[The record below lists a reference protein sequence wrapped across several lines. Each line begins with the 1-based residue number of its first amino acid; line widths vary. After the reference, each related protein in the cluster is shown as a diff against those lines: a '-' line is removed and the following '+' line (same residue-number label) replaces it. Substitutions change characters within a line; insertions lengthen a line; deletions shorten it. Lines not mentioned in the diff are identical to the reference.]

1 MGAKWTTQQKEAIDA
16 RGSDILVSAA
26 AGSGKTAVLVERI
39 IQRITAEE
47 DPLDIDRL
55 LVVTFTKAAA
65 AEMSQRIGAAITKKL
80 EEKPDDVH
88 LQNQL
93 TYLSRADIKTIHAF
107 CLQVIREYYD
117 RLDIDPA
124 VKTADPAEI
133 ALLQKDV
140 LGELFE
146 TLYEAEDEGFLR
158 LLETYGENT
167 GDQRLKDLILQV
179 YKFSQGY
186 PDPEKLLKKMAEQFY
201 MAEGDTIDQCAWMP
215 LIGEGIT
222 NGVDY
227 ALYNLQKA
235 YDRICGNGEFTAY
248 GERLEAELEGV
259 KALRQALEHPSYAD
273 WHQAYVAVD
282 FARMPAYR
290 GKDKDTAE
298 WVKNLRNEA
307 KASIGKLGE
316 TYFCY
321 SAETQTKLISSLYPI
336 AKALSETV
344 IRFAEA
350 FAQAKKEKLWL
361 DFNDYEHFALQILT
375 EPGSAKDNIIPT
387 DAAKQMQQKYDEI
400 MIDEYQDSN
409 VVQEMLLTAVS
420 GAYEGNNNRFMVGD
434 VKQSIYRFRLAMPQ
448 LFNEKYRTY
457 PVEKGGKTRK
467 IILSKNFRSRKN
479 VLDGIN
485 FIFRQTMSEAFGD
498 VDYNAEAAL
507 YDGADFP
514 DFDGLCGGEN
524 EMMLLD
530 LSSEETEE
538 QLTDL
543 EELDKRQ
550 MEATMIAG
558 KIREMMKAGYQ
569 VYDRGLESYR
579 PMEYRDVA
587 VLVRSIR
594 SWGTTLDDI
603 FGKEGIPYYAETAE
617 GYFDVPEI
625 DTVLNF
631 LRLIDNPYQDIP
643 LLSVL
648 HSPLYGISADAL
660 TEIRLFGGDGLFYE
674 CVLRYLAEGAE
685 EEILE
690 KLERFQA
697 DLQDWR
703 EIAKELSLCE
713 LLRYLYQQTG
723 YYDYAGMTPGG
734 SLRQANLRLLLEK
747 AETYENNSGKGL
759 FHFIR
764 FVEDMKTAETES
776 SAAKLQSEAD
786 DLVRVMTIHKS
797 KGLEFPVV
805 FVADLGKQ
813 FNEADTRAAVIT
825 HQEWGYGMDY
835 MDLDHRASYRTLSKT
850 ALAEAIR
857 QENLSEEMRVLYVAL
872 TRAKEKLILTG
883 TVRNLQKSVEKWAET
898 ADSVEELLPV
908 FRLRRGRSYLDW
920 IMPALLRHPQARVLP
935 EPWEPT
941 DRGEARQFLDEP
953 SKWKFTFLEKGDIY
967 GAEQEKQELAEE
979 QQNVFENWDA
989 EPDYSGRKE
998 EIFRILSWKY
1008 DHETATM
1015 LPTKVSISEIK
1026 RRYHAEISGEE
1037 AQVPQELQIPQFG
1050 QKKEGLTAAE
1060 IGTAMHTVMEAADLR
1075 KAYDADALEE
1085 LLTEL
1090 QQQGRLTEEEKAAI
1104 RRKELL
1110 TFFSSDLAKR
1120 MQKVDEIHKEQPFA
1134 MLVEPKEVF
1143 LDDIYHDMEEFIQI
1157 NGIIDCYFIEENGVV
1172 LVDYK
1177 SDRLWQEDAFRE
1189 KYNIQLRLYK
1199 EALER
1204 VTELPV
1210 KACYI
1215 YAFAPGKIIP
1225 MNFE

>member
-1 MGAKWTTQQKEAIDA
+1 M
-16 RGSDILVSAA
+16 
-26 AGSGKTAVLVERI
+26 
-39 IQRITAEE
+39 
-47 DPLDIDRL
+47 
-55 LVVTFTKAAA
+55 
-65 AEMSQRIGAAITKKL
+65 
-80 EEKPDDVH
+80 
-88 LQNQL
+88 
-93 TYLSRADIKTIHAF
+93 
-107 CLQVIREYYD
+107 
-117 RLDIDPA
+117 
-124 VKTADPAEI
+124 
-133 ALLQKDV
+133 
-140 LGELFE
+140 
-146 TLYEAEDEGFLR
+146 
-158 LLETYGENT
+158 
-167 GDQRLKDLILQV
+167 
-179 YKFSQGY
+179 
-186 PDPEKLLKKMAEQFY
+186 
-201 MAEGDTIDQCAWMP
+201 
-215 LIGEGIT
+215 
-222 NGVDY
+222 
-227 ALYNLQKA
+227 
-235 YDRICGNGEFTAY
+235 
-248 GERLEAELEGV
+248 
-259 KALRQALEHPSYAD
+259 
-273 WHQAYVAVD
+273 
-282 FARMPAYR
+282 
-290 GKDKDTAE
+290 
-298 WVKNLRNEA
+298 
-307 KASIGKLGE
+307 
-316 TYFCY
+316 
-321 SAETQTKLISSLYPI
+321 
-336 AKALSETV
+336 
-344 IRFAEA
+344 
-350 FAQAKKEKLWL
+350 
-361 DFNDYEHFALQILT
+361 
-375 EPGSAKDNIIPT
+375 
-387 DAAKQMQQKYDEI
+387 
-400 MIDEYQDSN
+400 
-409 VVQEMLLTAVS
+409 
-420 GAYEGNNNRFMVGD
+420 
-434 VKQSIYRFRLAMPQ
+434 
-448 LFNEKYRTY
+448 
-457 PVEKGGKTRK
+457 
-467 IILSKNFRSRKN
+467 
-479 VLDGIN
+479 
-485 FIFRQTMSEAFGD
+485 
-498 VDYNAEAAL
+498 
-507 YDGADFP
+507 
-514 DFDGLCGGEN
+514 
-524 EMMLLD
+524 
-530 LSSEETEE
+530 
-538 QLTDL
+538 
-543 EELDKRQ
+543 
-550 MEATMIAG
+550 
-558 KIREMMKAGYQ
+558 
-569 VYDRGLESYR
+569 ESYR

-703 EIAKELSLCE
+703 ETAKELSLCE

-850 ALAEAIR
+850 ALAEAIKL
-857 QENLSEEMRVLYVAL
+857 ENLSEEMRVLYVAL

-953 SKWKFTFLEKGDIY
+953 SKWKFSFLEKGDIY

-979 QQNVFENWDA
+979 QQNVFENWDTK
-989 EPDYSGRKE
+989 PDYSGRKE

-1008 DHETATM
+1008 DYETATM

-1026 RRYHAEISGEE
+1026 RRYQAEISGEE

-1120 MQKVDEIHKEQPFA
+1120 MQKADEIHKEQPFA

-1143 LDDIYHDMEEFIQI
+1143 FDDIYQNMEEFIQI
-1157 NGIIDCYFIEENGVV
+1157 NGIIDCYFVEENAVV

-1189 KYNIQLRLYK
+1189 KYKIQLRLYK

-1204 VTELPV
+1204 VTDLPV

-1215 YAFAPGKIIP
+1215 YAFAPGKMIP
-1225 MNFE
+1225 MNFD

>member
-1 MGAKWTTQQKEAIDA
+1 
-16 RGSDILVSAA
+16 
-26 AGSGKTAVLVERI
+26 
-39 IQRITAEE
+39 
-47 DPLDIDRL
+47 
-55 LVVTFTKAAA
+55 
-65 AEMSQRIGAAITKKL
+65 
-80 EEKPDDVH
+80 
-88 LQNQL
+88 
-93 TYLSRADIKTIHAF
+93 
-107 CLQVIREYYD
+107 
-117 RLDIDPA
+117 
-124 VKTADPAEI
+124 
-133 ALLQKDV
+133 
-140 LGELFE
+140 
-146 TLYEAEDEGFLR
+146 
-158 LLETYGENT
+158 
-167 GDQRLKDLILQV
+167 
-179 YKFSQGY
+179 
-186 PDPEKLLKKMAEQFY
+186 
-201 MAEGDTIDQCAWMP
+201 
-215 LIGEGIT
+215 
-222 NGVDY
+222 
-227 ALYNLQKA
+227 
-235 YDRICGNGEFTAY
+235 
-248 GERLEAELEGV
+248 
-259 KALRQALEHPSYAD
+259 
-273 WHQAYVAVD
+273 
-282 FARMPAYR
+282 
-290 GKDKDTAE
+290 
-298 WVKNLRNEA
+298 
-307 KASIGKLGE
+307 
-316 TYFCY
+316 
-321 SAETQTKLISSLYPI
+321 
-336 AKALSETV
+336 
-344 IRFAEA
+344 
-350 FAQAKKEKLWL
+350 
-361 DFNDYEHFALQILT
+361 
-375 EPGSAKDNIIPT
+375 
-387 DAAKQMQQKYDEI
+387 
-400 MIDEYQDSN
+400 
-409 VVQEMLLTAVS
+409 
-420 GAYEGNNNRFMVGD
+420 
-434 VKQSIYRFRLAMPQ
+434 
-448 LFNEKYRTY
+448 
-457 PVEKGGKTRK
+457 
-467 IILSKNFRSRKN
+467 
-479 VLDGIN
+479 
-485 FIFRQTMSEAFGD
+485 
-498 VDYNAEAAL
+498 
-507 YDGADFP
+507 
-514 DFDGLCGGEN
+514 
-524 EMMLLD
+524 
-530 LSSEETEE
+530 
-538 QLTDL
+538 
-543 EELDKRQ
+543 

-690 KLERFQA
+690 KLERFQT
-697 DLQDWR
+697 DLLHWR
-703 EIAKELSLCE
+703 EMAKELSLCE

-850 ALAEAIR
+850 ALAEAIKL
-857 QENLSEEMRVLYVAL
+857 ENLSEEMRVLYVAL

-883 TVRNLQKSVEKWAET
+883 TVRNLQRSVEKWAET

-941 DRGEARQFLDEP
+941 DQGEARQFLDEP

-967 GAEQEKQELAEE
+967 GTEQEKQELAEE
-979 QQNVFENWDA
+979 QQNVFENWDTK
-989 EPDYSGRKE
+989 PDYSGRKE

-1026 RRYHAEISGEE
+1026 RRYQAEISGEE

-1120 MQKVDEIHKEQPFA
+1120 MQKADEIHKEQPFA

-1143 LDDIYHDMEEFIQI
+1143 FDDIYQNMEEFIQI
-1157 NGIIDCYFIEENGVV
+1157 NGIIDCYFVEENAVV

-1189 KYNIQLRLYK
+1189 KYKIQLRLYK

-1204 VTELPV
+1204 VTDLPV

-1215 YAFAPGKIIP
+1215 YAFAPGKMIP
-1225 MNFE
+1225 MNFD

>member
-1 MGAKWTTQQKEAIDA
+1 M
-16 RGSDILVSAA
+16 
-26 AGSGKTAVLVERI
+26 
-39 IQRITAEE
+39 
-47 DPLDIDRL
+47 
-55 LVVTFTKAAA
+55 
-65 AEMSQRIGAAITKKL
+65 
-80 EEKPDDVH
+80 
-88 LQNQL
+88 
-93 TYLSRADIKTIHAF
+93 
-107 CLQVIREYYD
+107 
-117 RLDIDPA
+117 
-124 VKTADPAEI
+124 
-133 ALLQKDV
+133 
-140 LGELFE
+140 
-146 TLYEAEDEGFLR
+146 
-158 LLETYGENT
+158 
-167 GDQRLKDLILQV
+167 
-179 YKFSQGY
+179 
-186 PDPEKLLKKMAEQFY
+186 
-201 MAEGDTIDQCAWMP
+201 
-215 LIGEGIT
+215 
-222 NGVDY
+222 
-227 ALYNLQKA
+227 
-235 YDRICGNGEFTAY
+235 
-248 GERLEAELEGV
+248 
-259 KALRQALEHPSYAD
+259 
-273 WHQAYVAVD
+273 
-282 FARMPAYR
+282 
-290 GKDKDTAE
+290 
-298 WVKNLRNEA
+298 
-307 KASIGKLGE
+307 
-316 TYFCY
+316 
-321 SAETQTKLISSLYPI
+321 
-336 AKALSETV
+336 
-344 IRFAEA
+344 
-350 FAQAKKEKLWL
+350 
-361 DFNDYEHFALQILT
+361 
-375 EPGSAKDNIIPT
+375 
-387 DAAKQMQQKYDEI
+387 
-400 MIDEYQDSN
+400 
-409 VVQEMLLTAVS
+409 
-420 GAYEGNNNRFMVGD
+420 
-434 VKQSIYRFRLAMPQ
+434 
-448 LFNEKYRTY
+448 
-457 PVEKGGKTRK
+457 
-467 IILSKNFRSRKN
+467 
-479 VLDGIN
+479 
-485 FIFRQTMSEAFGD
+485 
-498 VDYNAEAAL
+498 
-507 YDGADFP
+507 
-514 DFDGLCGGEN
+514 
-524 EMMLLD
+524 
-530 LSSEETEE
+530 
-538 QLTDL
+538 
-543 EELDKRQ
+543 
-550 MEATMIAG
+550 
-558 KIREMMKAGYQ
+558 
-569 VYDRGLESYR
+569 
-579 PMEYRDVA
+579 
-587 VLVRSIR
+587 
-594 SWGTTLDDI
+594 
-603 FGKEGIPYYAETAE
+603 
-617 GYFDVPEI
+617 
-625 DTVLNF
+625 
-631 LRLIDNPYQDIP
+631 
-643 LLSVL
+643 LSVL

-690 KLERFQA
+690 KLERFQG

-703 EIAKELSLCE
+703 ETAKELSLCE

-850 ALAEAIR
+850 ALAEAIKL
-857 QENLSEEMRVLYVAL
+857 ENLSEEMRVLYVAL

-979 QQNVFENWDA
+979 QQNVFENWDTK
-989 EPDYSGRKE
+989 PDYSGRKE

-1026 RRYHAEISGEE
+1026 RRYQAEISGEE

-1090 QQQGRLTEEEKAAI
+1090 QQQGRLTKEEKAAI

-1120 MQKVDEIHKEQPFA
+1120 MQKADEIHKEQPFA

-1143 LDDIYHDMEEFIQI
+1143 LDDIYQNMEEFIQI

-1189 KYNIQLRLYK
+1189 KYKIQLRLYK

-1204 VTELPV
+1204 VTDLPV

-1215 YAFAPGKIIP
+1215 YAFAPGKMIP
-1225 MNFE
+1225 MNFD

>member
-1 MGAKWTTQQKEAIDA
+1 M
-16 RGSDILVSAA
+16 
-26 AGSGKTAVLVERI
+26 
-39 IQRITAEE
+39 
-47 DPLDIDRL
+47 
-55 LVVTFTKAAA
+55 
-65 AEMSQRIGAAITKKL
+65 
-80 EEKPDDVH
+80 
-88 LQNQL
+88 
-93 TYLSRADIKTIHAF
+93 
-107 CLQVIREYYD
+107 
-117 RLDIDPA
+117 
-124 VKTADPAEI
+124 
-133 ALLQKDV
+133 
-140 LGELFE
+140 
-146 TLYEAEDEGFLR
+146 
-158 LLETYGENT
+158 
-167 GDQRLKDLILQV
+167 
-179 YKFSQGY
+179 
-186 PDPEKLLKKMAEQFY
+186 
-201 MAEGDTIDQCAWMP
+201 
-215 LIGEGIT
+215 
-222 NGVDY
+222 
-227 ALYNLQKA
+227 
-235 YDRICGNGEFTAY
+235 
-248 GERLEAELEGV
+248 
-259 KALRQALEHPSYAD
+259 
-273 WHQAYVAVD
+273 
-282 FARMPAYR
+282 
-290 GKDKDTAE
+290 
-298 WVKNLRNEA
+298 
-307 KASIGKLGE
+307 
-316 TYFCY
+316 
-321 SAETQTKLISSLYPI
+321 
-336 AKALSETV
+336 
-344 IRFAEA
+344 
-350 FAQAKKEKLWL
+350 
-361 DFNDYEHFALQILT
+361 
-375 EPGSAKDNIIPT
+375 
-387 DAAKQMQQKYDEI
+387 
-400 MIDEYQDSN
+400 
-409 VVQEMLLTAVS
+409 
-420 GAYEGNNNRFMVGD
+420 
-434 VKQSIYRFRLAMPQ
+434 
-448 LFNEKYRTY
+448 
-457 PVEKGGKTRK
+457 
-467 IILSKNFRSRKN
+467 
-479 VLDGIN
+479 
-485 FIFRQTMSEAFGD
+485 
-498 VDYNAEAAL
+498 
-507 YDGADFP
+507 
-514 DFDGLCGGEN
+514 
-524 EMMLLD
+524 
-530 LSSEETEE
+530 
-538 QLTDL
+538 
-543 EELDKRQ
+543 
-550 MEATMIAG
+550 
-558 KIREMMKAGYQ
+558 
-569 VYDRGLESYR
+569 
-579 PMEYRDVA
+579 
-587 VLVRSIR
+587 RSIR

-690 KLERFQA
+690 KLERFQG
-697 DLQDWR
+697 DLLDWR
-703 EIAKELSLCE
+703 EMAKELSLCE

-883 TVRNLQKSVEKWAET
+883 TVRNLQRSVEKWAET

-908 FRLRRGRSYLDW
+908 FRLRRGRNYLDW

-967 GAEQEKQELAEE
+967 GIEQEKQELAEE
-979 QQNVFENWDA
+979 QQNVFENWDT

-1026 RRYHAEISGEE
+1026 RRYQAEISGEE

-1060 IGTAMHTVMEAADLR
+1060 IGTAMHAVMEAADLR

-1085 LLTEL
+1085 LLAEL

-1120 MQKVDEIHKEQPFA
+1120 MQKAEEIHKEQPFA
-1134 MLVEPKEVF
+1134 MLVEPKDVF
-1143 LDDIYHDMEEFIQI
+1143 LDDVYQNMEEFIQI

-1189 KYNIQLRLYK
+1189 KYKIQLRLYK

-1204 VTELPV
+1204 VTDLPM

-1215 YAFAPGKIIP
+1215 YAFAPGKMIP
-1225 MNFE
+1225 MNFD

>member
-1 MGAKWTTQQKEAIDA
+1 M
-16 RGSDILVSAA
+16 
-26 AGSGKTAVLVERI
+26 
-39 IQRITAEE
+39 
-47 DPLDIDRL
+47 
-55 LVVTFTKAAA
+55 
-65 AEMSQRIGAAITKKL
+65 
-80 EEKPDDVH
+80 
-88 LQNQL
+88 
-93 TYLSRADIKTIHAF
+93 
-107 CLQVIREYYD
+107 
-117 RLDIDPA
+117 
-124 VKTADPAEI
+124 
-133 ALLQKDV
+133 
-140 LGELFE
+140 
-146 TLYEAEDEGFLR
+146 
-158 LLETYGENT
+158 
-167 GDQRLKDLILQV
+167 
-179 YKFSQGY
+179 
-186 PDPEKLLKKMAEQFY
+186 
-201 MAEGDTIDQCAWMP
+201 
-215 LIGEGIT
+215 
-222 NGVDY
+222 
-227 ALYNLQKA
+227 
-235 YDRICGNGEFTAY
+235 
-248 GERLEAELEGV
+248 
-259 KALRQALEHPSYAD
+259 
-273 WHQAYVAVD
+273 
-282 FARMPAYR
+282 
-290 GKDKDTAE
+290 
-298 WVKNLRNEA
+298 
-307 KASIGKLGE
+307 
-316 TYFCY
+316 
-321 SAETQTKLISSLYPI
+321 
-336 AKALSETV
+336 
-344 IRFAEA
+344 
-350 FAQAKKEKLWL
+350 
-361 DFNDYEHFALQILT
+361 
-375 EPGSAKDNIIPT
+375 
-387 DAAKQMQQKYDEI
+387 
-400 MIDEYQDSN
+400 
-409 VVQEMLLTAVS
+409 
-420 GAYEGNNNRFMVGD
+420 
-434 VKQSIYRFRLAMPQ
+434 
-448 LFNEKYRTY
+448 
-457 PVEKGGKTRK
+457 
-467 IILSKNFRSRKN
+467 
-479 VLDGIN
+479 
-485 FIFRQTMSEAFGD
+485 
-498 VDYNAEAAL
+498 
-507 YDGADFP
+507 
-514 DFDGLCGGEN
+514 
-524 EMMLLD
+524 
-530 LSSEETEE
+530 
-538 QLTDL
+538 
-543 EELDKRQ
+543 
-550 MEATMIAG
+550 
-558 KIREMMKAGYQ
+558 
-569 VYDRGLESYR
+569 
-579 PMEYRDVA
+579 
-587 VLVRSIR
+587 RSIR

-703 EIAKELSLCE
+703 ETAKELSLCE

-850 ALAEAIR
+850 ALAEAIKL
-857 QENLSEEMRVLYVAL
+857 ENLSEEMRVLYVAL

-979 QQNVFENWDA
+979 QQNVFENWDTK
-989 EPDYSGRKE
+989 PDYSGRKE

-1026 RRYHAEISGEE
+1026 RRYQAEISGEE

-1120 MQKVDEIHKEQPFA
+1120 MQKADEIHKEQPFA

-1143 LDDIYHDMEEFIQI
+1143 FDDIYQNMEEFIQI
-1157 NGIIDCYFIEENGVV
+1157 NGIIDCYFVEENAVV

-1189 KYNIQLRLYK
+1189 KYKIQLRLYK

-1204 VTELPV
+1204 VTDLPV

-1215 YAFAPGKIIP
+1215 YAFAPGKMIP
-1225 MNFE
+1225 MNFD

>member
-1 MGAKWTTQQKEAIDA
+1 M
-16 RGSDILVSAA
+16 
-26 AGSGKTAVLVERI
+26 
-39 IQRITAEE
+39 
-47 DPLDIDRL
+47 
-55 LVVTFTKAAA
+55 
-65 AEMSQRIGAAITKKL
+65 
-80 EEKPDDVH
+80 
-88 LQNQL
+88 
-93 TYLSRADIKTIHAF
+93 
-107 CLQVIREYYD
+107 
-117 RLDIDPA
+117 
-124 VKTADPAEI
+124 
-133 ALLQKDV
+133 
-140 LGELFE
+140 
-146 TLYEAEDEGFLR
+146 
-158 LLETYGENT
+158 
-167 GDQRLKDLILQV
+167 
-179 YKFSQGY
+179 
-186 PDPEKLLKKMAEQFY
+186 
-201 MAEGDTIDQCAWMP
+201 
-215 LIGEGIT
+215 
-222 NGVDY
+222 
-227 ALYNLQKA
+227 
-235 YDRICGNGEFTAY
+235 
-248 GERLEAELEGV
+248 
-259 KALRQALEHPSYAD
+259 
-273 WHQAYVAVD
+273 
-282 FARMPAYR
+282 
-290 GKDKDTAE
+290 
-298 WVKNLRNEA
+298 
-307 KASIGKLGE
+307 
-316 TYFCY
+316 
-321 SAETQTKLISSLYPI
+321 
-336 AKALSETV
+336 
-344 IRFAEA
+344 
-350 FAQAKKEKLWL
+350 
-361 DFNDYEHFALQILT
+361 
-375 EPGSAKDNIIPT
+375 
-387 DAAKQMQQKYDEI
+387 
-400 MIDEYQDSN
+400 
-409 VVQEMLLTAVS
+409 
-420 GAYEGNNNRFMVGD
+420 
-434 VKQSIYRFRLAMPQ
+434 
-448 LFNEKYRTY
+448 
-457 PVEKGGKTRK
+457 
-467 IILSKNFRSRKN
+467 
-479 VLDGIN
+479 
-485 FIFRQTMSEAFGD
+485 
-498 VDYNAEAAL
+498 
-507 YDGADFP
+507 
-514 DFDGLCGGEN
+514 
-524 EMMLLD
+524 
-530 LSSEETEE
+530 
-538 QLTDL
+538 
-543 EELDKRQ
+543 
-550 MEATMIAG
+550 
-558 KIREMMKAGYQ
+558 
-569 VYDRGLESYR
+569 
-579 PMEYRDVA
+579 
-587 VLVRSIR
+587 
-594 SWGTTLDDI
+594 
-603 FGKEGIPYYAETAE
+603 
-617 GYFDVPEI
+617 
-625 DTVLNF
+625 
-631 LRLIDNPYQDIP
+631 
-643 LLSVL
+643 
-648 HSPLYGISADAL
+648 

-703 EIAKELSLCE
+703 ETAKELSLCE

-850 ALAEAIR
+850 ALAEAIKL
-857 QENLSEEMRVLYVAL
+857 ENLSEEMRVLYVAL

-883 TVRNLQKSVEKWAET
+883 TVRNLQRSVEKWAET

-979 QQNVFENWDA
+979 QQNVFENWDTK
-989 EPDYSGRKE
+989 PDYSGRKE

-1026 RRYHAEISGEE
+1026 RRYQAEISGEE

-1090 QQQGRLTEEEKAAI
+1090 QQQGRLTEEEKATI

-1120 MQKVDEIHKEQPFA
+1120 MQKADEIHKEQPFA

-1143 LDDIYHDMEEFIQI
+1143 LDDIYQNMEEFIQI
-1157 NGIIDCYFIEENGVV
+1157 NGIIDCYFVEENAVV
-1172 LVDYK
+1172 LMDYK

-1189 KYNIQLRLYK
+1189 KYKIQLRLYK

-1204 VTELPV
+1204 VTDLPV

-1215 YAFAPGKIIP
+1215 YAFAPGKMIP
-1225 MNFE
+1225 MNFD